1 VLALLLTLQLLQ
13 TLPLQQRLRDFLFDG
28 YQSLAPRARL
38 SSPVMIVDV
47 DEASLQRFGQWPWPR
62 SLLARL
68 VGRILDLQP
77 AALGIDVLMPEP
89 DRESPCTLAR
99 YVPEVPPSLT
109 GPLCALPDNDALLAR
124 ELARGRV
131 ALAFAGVEDAHAGV
145 IEAAPAL
152 LVGGDPRALLQH
164 YEGALL
170 SVEPLQQAAA
180 GHGLINGD
188 SEYGI
193 LRGLPLIATVGTT
206 LVPSLALELLRLA
219 AGTPVFNVE
228 RAGRRISGA
237 GVGDLFIPTQ
247 ADGSVWIHYG
257 HFRSDRYL
265 SAAAVLDGS
274 IDPALIRQRLVL
286 LGVSGLGLVDFPVNA
301 LGERVPGVDMHAQ
314 LLESIFDGTTL
325 LRPRWAPWAEAAA
338 TAALALAL
346 VFGFAS
352 LNSMLAVGAA
362 LVGAAALLLCG
373 FGFYAEGRI
382 LFDGATPSVLVVL
395 LLGGMLSFELMRE
408 QIQRRALEASLRVQ
422 RESAARLAGEMAA
435 ARRIQLGMLP
445 DVATR
450 FGPEARLDVAARMQ
464 SARDV
469 GGDLYDCFMLDE
481 HRAFVLLGDVCGK
494 GVPASLFMA
503 TCRTLCKSVALRGS
517 IDLAQLMNQA
527 NLEIARENPEM
538 LFVTAFA
545 AILDLRDGQLCYAN
559 AGHERPF
566 VVAPGRQPQRLD
578 GAAGLP
584 LGLVES
590 GQYPVSRYRLAPDEF
605 LCIFTDGVSEAS
617 DAAQAVFG
625 IERLA
630 QVLRAAAPA
639 GRAQDV
645 LDALFNAVAAFAAG
659 AEPSDDVTVLVL
671 RVGA

>member
-1 VLALLLTLQLLQ
+1 
-13 TLPLQQRLRDFLFDG
+13 
-28 YQSLAPRARL
+28 
-38 SSPVMIVDV
+38 
-47 DEASLQRFGQWPWPR
+47 
-62 SLLARL
+62 
-68 VGRILDLQP
+68 
-77 AALGIDVLMPEP
+77 
-89 DRESPCTLAR
+89 
-99 YVPEVPPSLT
+99 
-109 GPLCALPDNDALLAR
+109 
-124 ELARGRV
+124 
-131 ALAFAGVEDAHAGV
+131 
-145 IEAAPAL
+145 
-152 LVGGDPRALLQH
+152 
-164 YEGALL
+164 
-170 SVEPLQQAAA
+170 
-180 GHGLINGD
+180 
-188 SEYGI
+188 
-193 LRGLPLIATVGTT
+193 
-206 LVPSLALELLRLA
+206 
-219 AGTPVFNVE
+219 
-228 RAGRRISGA
+228 
-237 GVGDLFIPTQ
+237 
-247 ADGSVWIHYG
+247 
-257 HFRSDRYL
+257 
-265 SAAAVLDGS
+265 
-274 IDPALIRQRLVL
+274 
-286 LGVSGLGLVDFPVNA
+286 
-301 LGERVPGVDMHAQ
+301 
-314 LLESIFDGTTL
+314 
-325 LRPRWAPWAEAAA
+325 
-338 TAALALAL
+338 
-346 VFGFAS
+346 
-352 LNSMLAVGAA
+352 
-362 LVGAAALLLCG
+362 
-373 FGFYAEGRI
+373 
-382 LFDGATPSVLVVL
+382 
-395 LLGGMLSFELMRE
+395 
-408 QIQRRALEASLRVQ
+408 
-422 RESAARLAGEMAA
+422 MAA